1 MFIDVVPNGRSAPA
15 VLLRESYREGKRVL
29 KRTLANLTGLPPAL
43 IDGLRVLLDGGTV
56 VGRPE
61 EALEIRRALPHDHVS
76 AALATMRRLDLVR
89 LLGRA
94 ASRERDL
101 ALALIASRVIAPGS
115 KLATVRA
122 LSEETATSSLGREL
136 GLGAIR
142 EAEIYAALDWLGEQQ
157 ERIERALAR
166 RHLHDGTL
174 VLYDVSSSY
183 LEGRCCELA
192 RRGYSRDHRPDRLQV
207 VYGLLCDRQGRPVA
221 VEVFEGDTADPA
233 TLGEQIDKLKRRFGL
248 RHVVLVGDRGMIT
261 AARIRDELRPAG
273 LDWITSLRAPQI
285 QALAEAGGPLQ
296 PSLFDE
302 RDMAEIT
309 SPDWPG
315 ERLVVC
321 RNPDLARE
329 RTRKRA
335 ALLAATERD
344 LARIAAAVRRKHKPL
359 RGQAEIGL
367 ASGAVIDRHK
377 MAKHFELTI
386 TEDSFAWRRNDASI
400 ACEARLDGLYVIR
413 TNVPAS
419 ALDAAAA
426 VRAYKDLARV
436 ERAFRTLKGIDL
448 QIRPVHHWLAPRVRA
463 HVFLCMLAYYVEW
476 HLREAW
482 APLLFHKHDAA
493 GAEAERT
500 SPVQVAAVSPA
511 TQRKRTTRRTE
522 AGLPVVGYAGL
533 MQHLATLTLNIV
545 AVPKA
550 PRLLSPCSPS
560 RHRCRPPPSNSS
572 ALPLQCPVASQAEHE
587 KPRKSLG
594 RSSPHSKNL
603 GIESRISQT
612 FRNNAKR
619 AEAIRQ

>member
-29 KRTLANLTGLPPAL
+29 KRPLANLTALPPPL
-43 IDGLRVLLDGGTV
+43 IDGLRVLLNGGTV

-61 EALEIRRALPHDHVS
+61 EALEIRRALPHGHV
-76 AALATMRRLDLVR
+76 AAVLATMRRLDLMR

-94 ASRERDL
+94 SSRERDL
-101 ALALIASRVIAPGS
+101 ALALVASRVVAPGS
-115 KLATVRA
+115 KLATMRA

-221 VEVFEGDTADPA
+221 VEVFKGDTADPA

-248 RHVVLVGDRGMIT
+248 RHLVLVGDRGMIT
-261 AARIRDELRPAG
+261 AARIREELHPAG

-309 SPDWPG
+309 SPDWPD

-329 RTRKRA
+329 RRRKRD

-344 LARIAAAVRRKHKPL
+344 LARIAAAVRRRHKPL

-367 ASGAVIDRHK
+367 AAGAVIDRHK

-400 ACEARLDGLYVIR
+400 AREARLDGLYVIR

-419 ALDAAAA
+419 AMDAAAA

-448 QIRPVHHWLAPRVRA
+448 QIRPVHHWFAPRVRA

-476 HLREAW
+476 HLHEAW
-482 APLLFHKHDAA
+482 APLLFHEHDTA

-500 SPVQVAAVSPA
+500 SPVQAAAVSPA

-550 PRLLSPCSPS
+550 FEVAFTMLAKPT
-560 RHRCRPPPSNSS
+560 
-572 ALPLQCPVASQAEHE
+572 PLQAAALELVGATPAVSSSQ
-587 KPRKSLG
+587 PS
-594 RSSPHSKNL
+594 
-603 GIESRISQT
+603 
-612 FRNNAKR
+612 
-619 AEAIRQ
+619 